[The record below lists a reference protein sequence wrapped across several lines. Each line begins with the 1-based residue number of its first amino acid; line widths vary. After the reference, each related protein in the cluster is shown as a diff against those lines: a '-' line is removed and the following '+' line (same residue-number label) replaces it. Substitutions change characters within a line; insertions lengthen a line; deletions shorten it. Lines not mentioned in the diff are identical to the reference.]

1 MSTVDEL
8 DKLSIQQFRVQQS
21 ESQISEIRY
30 LSQDWT
36 SIQLGRPKPVK
47 MPIVRTKFLTMNIP
61 TVIVL
66 VVKASV
72 LRTKVQNII

>member
-21 ESQISEIRY
+21 ESQLSEIRY

-36 SIQLGRPKPVK
+36 SIQLGRQKPVK